1 MLEVGLTGGIG
12 SGKSTVGALLVASGA
27 TLIDADAIVRELQEP
42 GAPVFVSMVEHF
54 GDRIVAEDGTL
65 NRQAVADV
73 VFSDAAELEALNKI
87 VHPGVNKEM
96 TARRRALVDTDTT
109 VILDI
114 PLLVESG
121 HKDLGGII
129 VVDTPVDMAIARLME
144 HRGFSEEDARN
155 RISNQVSREERAEK
169 ADFLVDN
176 GGSLVELEAEVERCW
191 TWIETLDRPEPGT
204 WVEPMASRYANN
216 DPNTDTNTEATDEA
230 QE

>member
-12 SGKSTVGALLVASGA
+12 SGKSTVGALLVARGA

-129 VVDTPVDMAIARLME
+129 VVDTPVEMAIARLME